1 MVTLIHSRGLT
12 LIKGRLYPQKNSQA
26 PMHLEMGN
34 GKGQK
39 WTWLRGG
46 VLTPKGSRL
55 PSVRACSF
63 FVVIHFLA
71 LADWPSVSI
80 KIIKKNG
87 LGVSIGIFMFLLH

>member
-1 MVTLIHSRGLT
+1 
-12 LIKGRLYPQKNSQA
+12 
-26 PMHLEMGN
+26 MHLEMGN